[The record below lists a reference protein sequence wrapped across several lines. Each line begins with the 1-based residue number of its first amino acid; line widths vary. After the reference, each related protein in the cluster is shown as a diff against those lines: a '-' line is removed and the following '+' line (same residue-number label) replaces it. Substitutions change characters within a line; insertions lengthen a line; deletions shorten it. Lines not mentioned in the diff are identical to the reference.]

1 MHLFGNFECLVAA
14 VQNGA
19 NAVYLGSSNFNARA
33 SANNFDLEELSK
45 AILYAKLRN
54 VDVHLALNTLVNNYE
69 IQQAM
74 NLAKNAYELGVDAII
89 VQDLGIGTNLIK
101 AFPDLQIHAS
111 TQMTTYNL
119 EGVNKLKE
127 LGYKRAVLSR
137 ELSLNEIS
145 YICQNTDI
153 DIEVFVHG
161 ALCVCYSGQ
170 CLMSSTIGARSGNRG
185 KCAQPCRLPYTLINN
200 NKNITNGYL
209 LSPKDICTID
219 FIPDLINA
227 GVKSFKIEGRLKSPE
242 YVAIA
247 TQIYRKY
254 IDLAL
259 SNSPYIVEEADKIKL
274 MQVFNRG
281 GFSARLFKW
290 IFRKKYD
297 VI

>member
-1 MHLFGNFECLVAA
+1 MNYLHLFGNFECLVAA

-33 SANNFDLEELSK
+33 SANNFDIEELSK

-74 NLAKNAYELGVDAII
+74 NLAKNAYELGVDTII

-127 LGYKRAVLSR
+127 LGYKRVVLSR

-145 YICQNTDI
+145 YIC
-153 DIEVFVHG
+153 
-161 ALCVCYSGQ
+161 
-170 CLMSSTIGARSGNRG
+170 
-185 KCAQPCRLPYTLINN
+185 
-200 NKNITNGYL
+200 
-209 LSPKDICTID
+209 
-219 FIPDLINA
+219 
-227 GVKSFKIEGRLKSPE
+227 
-242 YVAIA
+242 
-247 TQIYRKY
+247 
-254 IDLAL
+254 
-259 SNSPYIVEEADKIKL
+259 
-274 MQVFNRG
+274 
-281 GFSARLFKW
+281 
-290 IFRKKYD
+290 
-297 VI
+297 